1 MRKRTT
7 FLVVTLILLFR
18 FAGSTIRGDQQQG
31 DGTAA
36 LPFDRAAAGKAKN
49 RRVELVEQ

>member
-1 MRKRTT
+1 MQADD
-7 FLVVTLILLFR
+7 IPCSQAHPIISR

-49 RRVELVEQ
+49 CRVELVEQ